1 MAEENDVIVPGPT
14 DEEARISSLVKKG
27 LDPTITDF
35 DYTNYERIDFS
46 PEYFANIMKL
56 TGGDS
61 VSGIGSDGN
70 VVKYDANQIFAIQA
84 ADEFNQRTGMGSYKD
99 FKEGTSKFQPGL
111 KFTDAEILKYLTT
124 MEEKGFFDPLTRRV
138 VTNVP
143 SSAAFGAG
151 FTAGKKVQNLLP
163 TFTPVRT
170 GHPTVDRLANI
181 AGTTYNVGKF
191 SLPFVTGIGGSFLT
205 SMTLDEPFAEFV
217 FGTKKTLPTPDTYS
231 TQRAA
236 EAVADVISFSP
247 YAYLTDKASS
257 NFISDYLANRFK
269 LNNELFG
276 TGFSFD
282 ADYLRRNPLSKQI
295 KSAMQSARGPRR
307 KEIGPDGKPTSIDAP
322 QILDGKAYM
331 GPLDMAQ
338 LSERG
343 VAQVL
348 QGKIPEPHLRR
359 LMAIE
364 TALKSAGQDAKKNKK
379 LTLFYETL
387 AAGGAG
393 LFVKSAAE
401 GDPTGITETFA
412 EIGGAGSV
420 PFVGQTFIALAGK
433 RMDSLKNLVGNIRDQ
448 GLISGTSYT
457 ARKFAEEGRSR
468 KGVQEILKQLDEI
481 GSIETNEDLE
491 VLIQALENSPL
502 GTPRKTA
509 GQVTKNPA
517 IQAMEMALQ
526 RDFDSL
532 SAAQKAAREEEIKK
546 FERILEILSFG
557 DRDNELGAE
566 LGKEA
571 ATVAADI
578 KYTIFQKSLHRRLAS
593 AEDELIKA
601 HNKIKRSNMTVRDK
615 DGNIV
620 PRRVLDAMDSMDLSK
635 RLFGLVENQMELAR
649 NRQKELYGRV
659 GNLEI
664 TDFFT
669 EDGTPT
675 DIPTFLAV
683 LKSEGPFIKQ
693 SKVKKELS
701 DLFSYAQQLSDE
713 LGLGIAFT
721 DEGTAL
727 GDFLKTFNQ
736 LEGAGTSMINIRSGD
751 TLEPTAFLGNFVDR
765 LNRPDGQRFDL
776 ELDDAFMPQ
785 EVSDDFINAT
795 RREVE
800 NYISSSQGTIQGT
813 DPNAVKLLNRYL
825 AALVERRGKDDTGGD
840 VLAAVSLDGL
850 RQIRSQALDSARNGD
865 LSKNSRR
872 IAGLIASG
880 IEDDIQN
887 FARYGDTEGVKANQ
901 INALREANAYTR
913 AFADVFYRSFVGD
926 AMAQTKEGRFR
937 QAPELIFQSFDG
949 ERFDPD
955 FLKIRDIQA
964 VGDFLNKEN
973 IPGAQGTLNSVN
985 GVIDRI
991 LRQARYEAYD
1001 PKTKTYSE
1009 KRLNNFLNNQ
1019 RRVAEMFPDLF
1030 EDLKNFDN
1038 AQALFR
1044 AVEDQGNKTEAL
1056 LSKQINFTN
1065 LLRDA
1070 KGQVRTNPTIAI
1082 AEAMRAGRDQIPL
1095 LDDILSVIPQKGQE
1109 EAVRYWVLE
1118 EPTTGVKQT
1127 FFKQKDANKAKEA
1140 SLPGS
1145 KVRQVDLTVDRDEA
1159 IAGFKSSF
1167 FEYLIYGVSSDGKA
1181 NPMRDPRAIY
1191 NTLFEKPMIK
1201 KSGRMRGRART
1212 FTVAE
1217 YLKRKGIFTE
1227 SDLKTTREALTAL
1240 IDAKVGE
1247 KGFDLVADFEEA
1259 KPLLDFA
1266 LAISGSAIGTKTQKI
1281 ISGGESGPGAL
1292 IAAGKGAEAMRN
1304 IFLRMPRTQRMMFT
1318 ADLLQ
1323 DPRLLAKMLRKY
1335 GQGEQSRGV
1344 AGAIFDYLKKQ
1355 GYVSLPRRAYAV
1367 SGDDELTDTEDDSFD
1382 PMQPNVEPPEPV
1394 VTAPTDEEASL
1405 NIPAQAPTLPVG
1417 TAPSPSF
1424 QLASASL
1431 PQTTPQSGPVNR
1443 ARYAAMFP
1451 NDPASAL
1458 IRQGIGSMMG

>member
-1 MAEENDVIVPGPT
+1 MAEENDVIVPGPS

-27 LDPTITDF
+27 LDPTITEF

-56 TGGDS
+56 TGGES
-61 VSGIGSDGN
+61 VSGIGSEGK

-111 KFTDAEILKYLTT
+111 KFTDSEILKYLTT
-124 MEEKGFFDPLTRRV
+124 MEEKGLFDPLTRRV

-151 FTAGKKVQNLLP
+151 FTAGKKIQNLLP
-163 TFTPVRT
+163 TLTPVKT
-170 GHPTVDRLANI
+170 GFPRIDRLANL
-181 AGTTYNVGKF
+181 GVTGYNVGKF
-191 SLPFVTGIGGSFLT
+191 SLPFVTGVGGSFLT
-205 SMTLDEPFAEFV
+205 SMTADEPFAEFIY
-217 FGTKKTLPTPDTYS
+217 GTKKTLPTPDTYS

-236 EAVADVISFSP
+236 EAVADVVSFSP

-295 KSAMQSARGPRR
+295 KSAIESARGPRR
-307 KEIGPDGKPTSIDAP
+307 KAIGTDGKPTSIDAP
-322 QILDGKAYM
+322 QVLDGKAYM

-364 TALKSAGQDAKKNKK
+364 TALKSAGQDAKRNKK

-387 AAGGAG
+387 SAGGAG

-401 GDPTGITETFA
+401 GDPTGMTETFA
-412 EIGGAGSV
+412 EIGGAGGV
-420 PFVGQTFIALAGK
+420 PFAGQTLIALGGK
-433 RMDSLKNLVGNIRDQ
+433 RLDSLKNLVGNIKDQ
-448 GLISGTSYT
+448 GFISGTSYT
-457 ARKFAEEGRSR
+457 ARKFLEENRSK

-502 GTPRKTA
+502 GTPSKTA

-517 IQAMEMALQ
+517 IQAMEMALEK
-526 RDFDSL
+526 DYKNL
-532 SAAQKAAREEEIKK
+532 SAAQQAAREEEIKK
-546 FERILEILSFG
+546 FERILEILSLG

-566 LGKEA
+566 LSKEA

-578 KYTIFQKSLHRRLAS
+578 KYTIFQKTLHRRLAN

-601 HNKIKRSNMTVRDK
+601 HEKIKKSNMTVKDE
-615 DGNIV
+615 DGNVI
-620 PRRVLDAMDSMDLSK
+620 PRRVLDDLDSMDLST

-664 TDFFT
+664 TDFFS

-683 LKSEGPFIKQ
+683 LKGEGPFIKQ

-713 LGLGIAFT
+713 LNLGFAFT

-727 GDFLKTFNQ
+727 GDYLKTVNQ
-736 LEGAGTSMINIRSGD
+736 LEGANASMINIRSGAD
-751 TLEPTAFLGNFVDR
+751 LEPTAFLGNFLDR
-765 LNRPDGQRFDL
+765 LNRPDGQRFNLD
-776 ELDDAFMPQ
+776 LDDTLMPL
-785 EVSDDFINAT
+785 EVSDEYINAT
-795 RREVE
+795 RRAVE
-800 NYISSSQGTIQGT
+800 DYASQSQGTIQGT
-813 DPNAVKLLNRYL
+813 DPNATKLLNKYL
-825 AALVERRGKDDTGGD
+825 AALIERRGKDDSGGE
-840 VLAAVSLDGL
+840 VVAAVSLDGL

-901 INALREANAYTR
+901 INALREANAYTS

-1019 RRVAEMFPDLF
+1019 RRVKDMFPDLF
-1030 EDLKNFDN
+1030 EDLKDFDN

-1109 EAVRYWVLE
+1109 KAVRYWVLE
-1118 EPTTGVKQT
+1118 EPNTGVKQT
-1127 FFKQKDANKAKEA
+1127 FFKQSDANKAKEA

-1145 KVRQVDLTVDRDEA
+1145 KVRQVDLTVDRDDA

-1191 NTLFEKPMIK
+1191 NALFEKPMIR
-1201 KSGRMRGRART
+1201 KSSRIKGRART

-1217 YLKRKGIFTE
+1217 YLKRKGIFKE
-1227 SDLKTTREALTAL
+1227 SDLTTTREALKAL

-1247 KGFDLVADFEEA
+1247 KGFDLIADFEEA
-1259 KPLLDFA
+1259 KPMLDFA
-1266 LAISGSAIGTKTQKI
+1266 LAISGSAIGTRTQKI

-1335 GQGEQSRGV
+1335 GQGDQSRGV
-1344 AGAIFDYLKKQ
+1344 AGSIFDYLKKQ

-1367 SGDDELTDTEDDSFD
+1367 SGNDELTDTEDDSFD
-1382 PMQPNVEPPEPV
+1382 PMQPNVEPPEET
-1394 VTAPTDEEASL
+1394 VTVPNDEEASL
-1405 NIPAQAPTLPVG
+1405 NIPAQVPTLPVG
-1417 TAPSPSF
+1417 PAPSPI
-1424 QLASASL
+1424 QTASANPP
-1431 PQTTPQSGPVNR
+1431 PQNSQSGPVDR
-1443 ARYAAMFP
+1443 TRYAAMFP
-1451 NDPASAL
+1451 NDSASAL